1 MFMASGGDDG
11 LVKIWSCRPFVSAAH
26 HTAQLTYG
34 AMRNGG
40 SARVTS
46 LTVCDSSHSGA
57 WRAGC
62 HRESELIIAIKT
74 RINHCRVSQK
84 TRVGDSHQD
93 LNQILLGH
101 RESRVNDSL
110 FFIANN
116 RSPSP
121 HAQTQINFE

>member
-40 SARVTS
+40 GGSARVTS

-57 WRAGC
+57 RRAPDVT
-62 HRESELIIAIKT
+62 ESQSQSFPSRQRSIIAGVTENK
-74 RINHCRVSQK
+74 
-84 TRVGDSHQD
+84 
-93 LNQILLGH
+93 
-101 RESRVNDSL
+101 SR
-110 FFIANN
+110 
-116 RSPSP
+116 
-121 HAQTQINFE
+121 